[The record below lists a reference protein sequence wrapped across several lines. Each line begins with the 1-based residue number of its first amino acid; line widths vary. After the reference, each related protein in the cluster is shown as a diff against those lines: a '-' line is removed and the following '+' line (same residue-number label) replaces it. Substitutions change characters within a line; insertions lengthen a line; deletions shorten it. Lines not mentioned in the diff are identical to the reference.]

1 MEIDVRNRVGEVT
14 GKLQVSDYVWATPFS
29 DSLVHQVVVAQ
40 LANRRQGTHDTKTR
54 SEVLYSGS
62 KLRIQKHT
70 GRARQGDRAAP
81 QLRGGGIVHGPHPR
95 SYRQRVP
102 AKMRR
107 QALRMVLSEQL
118 RRDAVTMLDEFSL
131 DTPRTRT
138 VLELQEKLGLGAG
151 TLLVTAQTDHA
162 VVRSANNVR
171 GFEVIPAPLL
181 NPLAVFQAKHLV
193 ITRDAA
199 QVVDETWGSRKSTP
213 AAEAVVA

>member
-1 MEIDVRNRVGEVT
+1 MEIDVQNRVGEVT
-14 GKLQVSDYVWATPFS
+14 GTVEVSDYIWAAPFS
-29 DSLVHQVVVAQ
+29 DPLVHQVVVAQ

-81 QLRGGGIVHGPHPR
+81 LLRGGGIVHGPHPR

-102 AKMRR
+102 VKMRR

-118 RRDAVTMLDEFSL
+118 RRGAVTVLDEFSL
-131 DTPRTRT
+131 DAPRTRT

-151 TLLVTAQTDHA
+151 TLLVTAQTDHTA
-162 VVRSANNVR
+162 VRSANNVR
-171 GFEVIPAPLL
+171 GFEVIAAPLL
-181 NPLAVFQAKHLV
+181 NTVAVFQAKHIV
-193 ITRDAA
+193 ITKDAV
-199 QVVDETWGSRKSTP
+199 QVVGETWGSSKSAPT
-213 AAEAVVA
+213 AEAAVA